1 MTENIQLD
9 RWSNWLQI
17 TKKEDSHISPDS
29 LVVTM
34 RGTPGMTEKKQAPSD
49 KSPIVYHCQKCDAR
63 GYEAEVLD
71 EVALELGHKVCWECG
86 SDTIEE
92 QHEK

>member
-1 MTENIQLD
+1 
-9 RWSNWLQI
+9 
-17 TKKEDSHISPDS
+17 
-29 LVVTM
+29 
-34 RGTPGMTEKKQAPSD
+34 MTEKKKAPV
-49 KSPIVYHCQKCDAR
+49 VYHCQKCDAK

-86 SDTIEE
+86 SDAIEE